1 MIRVTFNSGEDGVV
15 SSFKMTG
22 HADSAP
28 YGSDIVCAACSVLAI
43 STVNE
48 LGKVA
53 KQQPRVVSNDDEGGY
68 LAVSGIGA
76 DHDSQLLVRL
86 LVDGLK
92 STAESYSQY
101 LTVKMN

>member
-1 MIRVTFNSGEDGVV
+1 
-15 SSFKMTG
+15 MTG

-48 LGKVA
+48 LEKVGPA
-53 KQQPRVVSNDDEGGY
+53 GLKVQSDDTNGGY
-68 LAVSGIGA
+68 LAVTGIGT
-76 DHDSQLLVRL
+76 DHDSQLLLSL

-92 STAESYSQY
+92 STAQNYSHY

>member
-1 MIRVTFNSGEDGVV
+1 MIRVTFTHNSNQAITA
-15 SSFKMTG
+15 FKMTG

-48 LGKVA
+48 LEKVSPSA
-53 KQQPRVVSNDDEGGY
+53 PKVVSDDDNGGY
-68 LAVSGIGA
+68 LEVSQIST
-76 DHDSQLLVRL
+76 DHDSQLLVKL

-92 STAESYSQY
+92 STAKSYSQY
-101 LTVKMN
+101 LTVNMI